1 MIESHLGE
9 FSALLTAIFWTFTAL
24 AFTQAGKKIG
34 SLSVNFWRLVVGIV
48 FICSFSFIRFNSFFP
63 QDIDLKGWFWLGLSG
78 FIGVFLGDL
87 FLFKAFTITGP
98 RIALLIMSIAPPI
111 AALLSWIIFGVSL
124 DAIDFIGMGVT
135 IFGISLVILTRP
147 INKGGEQTKIKLR
160 HDTNGIIFALFGAI
174 GQASGLVMSKVGL
187 QSTSNPFFATQI
199 RLFAGVFGFILLITW
214 LKRWNPIISSLKN
227 YKAIGILSIGS
238 FFGPFLG
245 ISLSLVAIQY
255 ANPGI
260 VQTITSIT
268 PVLIIPFSVWFFKEK
283 ITIREVIGA
292 IIAVGGITLF
302 FV

>member
-1 MIESHLGE
+1 MIESHIGE
-9 FSALLTAIFWTFTAL
+9 FAALLTAIFWTFTAL
-24 AFTQAGKKIG
+24 AFTYAGNKIG
-34 SLSVNFWRLVVGIV
+34 SLSVNFWRLVVGIL
-48 FICSFSFIRFNSFFP
+48 FICSFSFFRFSSFFP
-63 QDIDLKGWFWLGLSG
+63 KDIDINGWFWLALSG

-98 RIALLIMSIAPPI
+98 RIALLIMSIAPPL
-111 AALLSWIIFGVSL
+111 ASLLSWIIFGEKL
-124 DAIDFIGMGVT
+124 DAIDFFGMGIT
-135 IFGISLVILTRP
+135 ILGISLVILTRP
-147 INKGGEQTKIKLR
+147 KNKRGEGNKIKFR
-160 HDTNGIIFALFGAI
+160 HDTKGVFFALFGAI

-214 LKRWNPIISSLKN
+214 LKRWKPILSSLKN

-268 PVLIIPFSVWFFKEK
+268 PVLIIPFSVWFFKDK
-283 ITIREVIGA
+283 ITIRETIGA
-292 IIAVGGITLF
+292 IIAVGGIILF